1 MTAGGLTSQPA
12 NYRMRLAALSLA
24 MLLPSLGTSIANV
37 ALPTLGKSFHAPF
50 AQVQWVVIAYLLA
63 VTSLI
68 VGAGRLGD
76 MLGRRRVLLFGI
88 GLFAVASALS
98 AFAGNLWVLVAMR
111 GVQGLGAAIMMAL
124 TVALVSDMVP
134 KDRTGSAMGL
144 LGTVSAVG
152 TALGPS
158 LGGFLVNWF
167 DWPAVFVFMAAAGA
181 FAFLFGQWVFPA
193 DVRSES
199 KPVAFD
205 YPGMLLLALSLG
217 GFALLATQGRTFAGL
232 TDVILASLVLAGL
245 IAFVAVE
252 ARVAQPLVQLS
263 LLRDGILRTG
273 LISMGL
279 VSTIMMA
286 TLVVGPFYLTGVL
299 GFGPVTTGLVMSV
312 GPAIPA
318 LTGIPAGRLVDRF
331 GTYTATC
338 AGLAGV
344 ISGSALMTLLPAAYG
359 VGGYICSLTLI
370 TSGYAL
376 FQAANTTAIMKGAT
390 SSHRGVTSALLGL
403 SRNIGLI
410 IGASAMGAVFA
421 LASHG
426 AVNSALGTGGL
437 AGLQLTF
444 VVATGLAFL
453 AVCATL
459 LGHGSQQASLP
470 RA

>member
-1 MTAGGLTSQPA
+1 MTAVPLIAEPA
-12 NYRMRLAALSLA
+12 RYRMRLAALSLA
-24 MLLPSLGTSIANV
+24 MLLPSLGTSITNV

-50 AQVQWVVIAYLLA
+50 EQVQWVVIAYLLA

-88 GLFAVASALS
+88 GLFAVASAFG
-98 AFAGNLWVLVAMR
+98 AFAGSLWVLVAMR

-124 TVALVSDMVP
+124 TVASVSDMVP
-134 KDRTGSAMGL
+134 MDRTGSAMGL

-181 FAFLFGQWVFPA
+181 VAFLFGLRVFPA
-193 DVRSES
+193 DVRAER
-199 KPVAFD
+199 KPVPFD

-217 GFALLATQGRTFAGL
+217 GFALLATQGGRFTTLTDGMLAGAVGAGL
-232 TDVILASLVLAGL
+232 VAFVVVEGRMVHPLVQLHLLQDRVMRAGL
-245 IAFVAVE
+245 IAMA
-252 ARVAQPLVQLS
+252 
-263 LLRDGILRTG
+263 
-273 LISMGL
+273 L

-286 TLVVGPFYLTGVL
+286 TLVVGPFYLTGVS
-299 GFGPVTTGLVMSV
+299 GFNPVTTGLVMSV
-312 GPAIPA
+312 GPVISA

-331 GTYTATC
+331 GTERASL

-344 ISGSALMTLLPAAYG
+344 ATGSVLMTLLPATVG
-359 VGGYICSLTLI
+359 VGGYIFSLALI
-370 TSGYAL
+370 TSGYAV
-376 FQAANTTAIMKGAT
+376 FQAANTTAVLKSAT

-403 SRNIGLI
+403 SRNTGLI

-421 LASHG
+421 LG
-426 AVNSALGTGGL
+426 AGGL

-444 VVATGLAFL
+444 AVATGLAL
-453 AVCATL
+453 MAVAAILFGQGTRNRPRCPSP
-459 LGHGSQQASLP
+459 HG
-470 RA
+470 